1 MSNDNGVIR
10 VGRKGIKKFAFG
22 EHGEVFSVDVV
33 VAFQEWVTIDD
44 TFRERTDD
52 RSIVSE
58 DMKDY
63 HIAAVAFVERLSGN
77 DLNPLAKAMVAE
89 HEIRPPIKITTAEAL
104 DFIARLQ
111 ECYEEVAAF
120 FRPKSREEPDL
131 QGSTVQELRF
141 SQEPS

>member
-22 EHGEVFSVDVV
+22 EDGEPFSVDVV

-44 TFRERTDD
+44 SFREHTDD
-52 RSIVSE
+52 RSIVNE

-63 HIAAVAFVERLSGN
+63 HTAAVEFVARLAGN
-77 DLNPLAKAMVAE
+77 SV
-89 HEIRPPIKITTAEAL
+89 PIMDASVSTITTAEAL

-111 ECYEEVAAF
+111 ECYDEVAAF
-120 FRPKSREEPDL
+120 FRPKSREEPD
-131 QGSTVQELRF
+131 SPATSEVELRF